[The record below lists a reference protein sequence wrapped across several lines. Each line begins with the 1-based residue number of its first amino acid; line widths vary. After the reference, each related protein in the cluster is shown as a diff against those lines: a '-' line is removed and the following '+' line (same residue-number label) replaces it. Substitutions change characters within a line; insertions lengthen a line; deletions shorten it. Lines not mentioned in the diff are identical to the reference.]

1 MSIQIVKASF
11 SHLEEL
17 RILSIQTFSETFASV
32 NTKGNM
38 RLYLEMEFAKEKMKK
53 EFYNIDSE
61 FYIARLENKSIGYL
75 KINFGKAQTELK
87 ENNGMEVERIYVLK
101 DFLGKNVGQLLFDK
115 ALEITKEKKMDY
127 LWLGVW
133 ERNLRAI
140 RFYEKNGF
148 SKFDTHLFKVGK
160 DEQTDIMMK
169 RQLRQIKKN

>member
-1 MSIQIVKASF
+1 MSIQIVKVSF

-17 RILSIQTFSETFASV
+17 RILSIQTFFETFASV
-32 NTKGNM
+32 NTKENL

-75 KINFGKAQTELK
+75 KINFGKVQTELK

-115 ALEITKEKKMDY
+115 ALEIAKEKKMDY

-169 RQLRQIKKN
+169 RQLRHIAKN